1 MTLDGRSGV
10 LLYGYFGAGNL
21 GDDLLLAVTTR
32 ELRTILP
39 GARIFVRHHGDVAGL
54 TALGPDVALTGIETI
69 LADQSRSRITRLW
82 SYLRGYAHL
91 LRRCRWLIFA
101 GGTLF
106 HERGTLTALVLQL
119 LVCLL
124 ARIQGVRIAA
134 LGVGVAELN
143 SAAGR
148 GLLRRIIGMS
158 ELFLVRDDAA
168 LRQCAGT
175 KARLTGDLVFA
186 WSGLKPIP
194 RPCGKASR
202 IGLTIYPPAC
212 RGPGGAQVRSAL
224 VGAIRRWQADSHAIV
239 YLVCQREGVA
249 VGDETV
255 FTQLAAELGPHAGSI
270 ETRKL
275 NADAAAVSQ
284 QLSDITL
291 VCGMRFHALVI
302 AAMLGRPFIGIA
314 HDNKI
319 SEICRYFAM
328 PCYTVD
334 NLAGQNFAADI
345 ESTMDRI
352 PDSLLVERARHSAQ
366 ENFHAFAAI
375 VK

>member
-1 MTLDGRSGV
+1 MTLDGGSGV

-21 GDDLLLAVTTR
+21 GDDLLLAVTAR

-39 GARIFVRHHGDVAGL
+39 GARFFVRHHGDVAGL

-69 LADQSRSRITRLW
+69 LADQSKFRIARLW
-82 SYLRGYAHL
+82 AYLRGYAHI

-106 HERGTLTALVLQL
+106 HERGTPTALVLQL
-119 LVCLL
+119 LICLL
-124 ARIQGVRIAA
+124 ARFQGVRIAA

-143 SAAGR
+143 SATAR

-168 LRQCAGT
+168 LHQCAGT

-194 RPCGKASR
+194 RPCGKASS
-202 IGLTIYPPAC
+202 IGLTVYPPTC

-224 VGAIRRWQADSHAIV
+224 VDAIRRWQADGHSIV

-255 FTQLAAELGPHAGSI
+255 FAQLAAELGSHADPI

-302 AAMLGRPFIGIA
+302 AAMLGRPFAGIA

-334 NLAGQNFAADI
+334 NLAGQNFVAGI
-345 ESTMDRI
+345 ELTMDRI
-352 PDSLLVERARHSAQ
+352 PDSLLVQRACHLAQ
-366 ENFHAFAAI
+366 ENFHAFAALA
-375 VK
+375 K